1 MTGVIGNRTR
11 NHRGSVLRFNAAF
24 QLPRSAS
31 QLVDS
36 SRTAIGAKLP
46 PQAEE
51 AVMLQMASRLLAE
64 LPLILLT
71 AVATHLFM
79 SFAQTPMRYKLGHL
93 PIGGKFF
100 RDHINFHHAY

>member
-1 MTGVIGNRTR
+1 
-11 NHRGSVLRFNAAF
+11 
-24 QLPRSAS
+24 
-31 QLVDS
+31 
-36 SRTAIGAKLP
+36 
-46 PQAEE
+46 
-51 AVMLQMASRLLAE
+51 MLQMASRLLAE